1 MEVIKVENVTKDY
14 GGGKGVF
21 DLSFTVKKGEVM
33 GFLGP
38 NGAGKT
44 TTIRQ
49 LLGFIRPDEGQAS
62 IMAMDCFTDAAVI
75 EENIGYLPGEIGFM
89 DNMTGKEFIKF
100 VAGLKRLKDLSRAWE
115 LAEFFQLNTAVAISK
130 MSKGMKQK
138 VALVCCFMG
147 NPDTVIL
154 DEPTSGLDPLMQNKF
169 VELIE
174 EEKAKG
180 TTVLMSSHIFEE
192 VEKTCDRAVIIKE
205 GKVVAVEDINSLRRA
220 KASIVEITFG
230 TADQAQAFAKDKP
243 GATLD
248 GENVILENSQ
258 GFNSLIRELANYD
271 VVDILVRGRSLE
283 ELFMCY
289 YGGEAND

>member
-1 MEVIKVENVTKDY
+1 MEVIKVDNITKDY

-21 DLSFTVKKGEVM
+21 NVSFTVKKGEVM

-49 LLGFIRPDEGQAS
+49 LLGFIRPDQGAVS
-62 IMAMDCFTDAAVI
+62 IMALDCFADAAAI
-75 EENIGYLPGEIGFM
+75 AANIGYLPGEIAFM
-89 DNMTGKEFIKF
+89 DNMTGKDFIKF
-100 VAGLKRLKDLSRAWE
+100 IAGLKKLKNLDRAWE
-115 LAEFFQLNTAVAISK
+115 LADFFQLNTSVAIRK

-147 NPDTVIL
+147 DPDTVIL

-169 VELIE
+169 VELIKA
-174 EEKAKG
+174 EKAKG
-180 TTVLMSSHIFEE
+180 KTILMSSHMFEE

-205 GKVVAVEDINSLRRA
+205 GRVVAVEDINDLRRA
-220 KASIVEITFG
+220 KRPIVEVTFG
-230 TADQAQAFAKDKP
+230 TAAQAQAFVKDKT
-243 GATLD
+243 GA
-248 GENVILENSQ
+248 VLENEKATIENSN
-258 GFNSLIRELANYD
+258 GFNQLIKELSNYD
-271 VVDILVRGRSLE
+271 VVDIFVRGRSLE